1 MFLLII
7 ETTAPNNLVTAWY
20 FRLQSWD
27 WWLQIMASL
36 QYTREHIVLIQ
47 RRQEMVACK
56 AVSNVF
62 VLMAVITMKTWKF
75 GFCSTQHGRKPARQ
89 QVLSWCRVG
98 TALHDHVAKLN
109 CRAVSSLVRPLGS
122 FLRVASFRCETTVQS
137 EGLNSWLPELWDRQ
151 PMLRLGSEALEQ
163 AALIVSAERGIQ
175 VELPSLV
182 FVHSVLSIFAAQS
195 RDSAPRTCISHMQ
208 MQLLS
213 RQWRWHLPTT
223 LVGS

>member
-1 MFLLII
+1 MSL
-7 ETTAPNNLVTAWY
+7 
-20 FRLQSWD
+20 S
-27 WWLQIMASL
+27 WWLL
-36 QYTREHIVLIQ
+36 LP
-47 RRQEMVACK
+47 
-56 AVSNVF
+56 
-62 VLMAVITMKTWKF
+62 WKPECN

-89 QVLSWCRVG
+89 QVLFWCRVG

-109 CRAVSSLVRPLGS
+109 CRVVSSLVRPLGS
-122 FLRVASFRCETTVQS
+122 FLRVASFRCETTLCS
-137 EGLNSWLPELWDRQ
+137 LKAWIAGYLNWDRQ

-182 FVHSVLSIFAAQS
+182 FVPSVLSIFAAQS

-223 LVGS
+223 PVGS